1 MLNLLIETGGGISEF
16 KTKSIIV
23 VTIIIIIL
31 SISIRRAQEENRL
44 QLINWLFERIV
55 PKPC

>member
-1 MLNLLIETGGGISEF
+1 MLNLLIETGRGISEL

-23 VTIIIIIL
+23 VIIIII
-31 SISIRRAQEENRL
+31 IIRRAQEENRL
-44 QLINWLFERIV
+44 PLINWLFERIV